1 MKSLLVSE
9 EEAKAY
15 HFFLTAAGRTR
26 LLLSS
31 LEVWKSSILSS

>member
-1 MKSLLVSE
+1 MKSLRVSE

-15 HFFLTAAGRTR
+15 HFVLKAAG